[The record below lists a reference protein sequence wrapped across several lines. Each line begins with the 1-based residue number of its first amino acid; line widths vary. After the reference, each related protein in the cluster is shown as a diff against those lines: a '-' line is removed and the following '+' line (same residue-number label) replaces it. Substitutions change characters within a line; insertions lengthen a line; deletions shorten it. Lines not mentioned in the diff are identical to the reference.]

1 MYVYSS
7 VTALTFT
14 LEPVFAAVVGSAF
27 LHEDFGLSSAIGGFL
42 AISAVAVRCV
52 CVCECV
58 CVCVC
63 V

>member
-1 MYVYSS
+1 MHMYVYSS

-42 AISAVAVRCV
+42 AISAVAVRRESV
-52 CVCECV
+52 EL
-58 CVCVC
+58 
-63 V
+63 